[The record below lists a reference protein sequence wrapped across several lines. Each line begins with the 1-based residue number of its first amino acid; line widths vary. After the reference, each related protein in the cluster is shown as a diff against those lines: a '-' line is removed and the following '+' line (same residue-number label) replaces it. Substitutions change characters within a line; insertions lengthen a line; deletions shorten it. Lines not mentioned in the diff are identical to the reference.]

1 MFVLTTSYYI
11 NIKLLLIDIEVFFP
25 NHYVSVALFS
35 FIGYVVICMLQVVRP
50 VAIMRFL
57 FLLILF

>member
-50 VAIMRFL
+50 DAIMRFL

>member
-50 VAIMRFL
+50 DAIMRFL
-57 FLLILF
+57 ILLILF